1 MQNKKYKM
9 SFTAGTLLFKE
20 SVLISSLYLE
30 TRDWNLTKEQV
41 IASNILQTRTTSS
54 SKRIS
59 SETINRLKCLNDE
72 ELDLLSVGDY
82 QEQLEIV
89 WLAICRYYPFIRDF
103 SVEVIRE
110 KISTFSTKLNHE
122 DFDVFFNS
130 KLQWHEELEDIAETT
145 RHKLR
150 QVLFKMLVEA
160 NFLNKDFSILISTL
174 SPKVVNLISRN
185 TADELLIYPVTESN
199 LRGYLNG

>member
-1 MQNKKYKM
+1 M

-20 SVLISSLYLE
+20 SVLISNLYLE
-30 TRDWNLTKEQV
+30 TRDWNVTREQV
-41 IASNILQTRTTSS
+41 ISSNLLQTRTTSS

-59 SETINRLKCLNDE
+59 SETINRLKCLSDD
-72 ELDLLSVGDY
+72 ELDLLSMGDY

-89 WLAICRYYPFIRDF
+89 WLGICRYYPFIKDF
-103 SVEVIRE
+103 AIEVIRE

-130 KLQWHEELEDIAETT
+130 KLQWHEELEYIAENT
-145 RHKLR
+145 RRKLR

-160 NFLNKDFSILISTL
+160 NFLNKNSSISLSTI
-174 SPKVVNLISRN
+174 SPKVVNLIIQNSVN
-185 TADELLIYPVTESN
+185 ELLIYPVTESN